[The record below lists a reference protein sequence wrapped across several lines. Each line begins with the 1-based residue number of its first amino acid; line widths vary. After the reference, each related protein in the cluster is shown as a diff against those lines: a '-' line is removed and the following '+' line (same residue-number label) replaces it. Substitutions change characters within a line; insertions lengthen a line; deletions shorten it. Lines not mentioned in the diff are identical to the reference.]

1 MKKLLSLALALA
13 MLMLAAGA
21 LAMTPGTYE
30 ATVPGMHGPMTVGIT
45 VTEDAITDVEVI
57 SNVETPGLR
66 DWVVEAIPE
75 AVVANQSLSVDT
87 VTGVTISSRAILSGV
102 REALKLAGAEDGN
115 PSSFPKG

>member
-13 MLMLAAGA
+13 MLTLAAGA

-45 VTEDAITDVEVI
+45 VTEDAITDVEVL

-66 DWVVEAIPE
+66 DWVVEAIPA
-75 AVVANQSLSVDT
+75 AVVEKDRASADKIRDKIKLLEESLQN
-87 VTGVTISSRAILSGV
+87 
-102 REALKLAGAEDGN
+102 LA
-115 PSSFPKG
+115 